1 MCAFFCSII
10 YKNIT
15 ITPYKRYYNMIVV
28 DPNIT
33 SHDIKLIPRYYPTG
47 ALTFVTYN
55 EATQVSATIAN
66 TYVIT
71 DGILTLSFTATFAED
86 DNFQYQLS
94 EVDEVVSRGKIFAT
108 AQTPQDYKLTNG
120 LYYYE

>member
-1 MCAFFCSII
+1 
-10 YKNIT
+10 
-15 ITPYKRYYNMIVV
+15 MIVI

-33 SHDIKLIPRYYPTG
+33 SHNIKLIPRYYPTG

-55 EATQVSATIAN
+55 EATQESGNISV

-71 DGILTLSFTATFAED
+71 DGILTLSFTNTFVED
-86 DNFQYQLS
+86 DNYQYQLS
-94 EVDEVVSRGKIFAT
+94 EGTEVVSRGKIFVT
-108 AQTPQDYKLTNG
+108 AQTPQDYKQTNG